1 MDADLERL
9 EKGTFGI
16 RETCQE
22 SIEPDRLMGNPLL
35 EYCIDHLT
43 ATEQRALV
51 PLGLPLDQLVARASG
66 LFCESALPSHFA
78 TLVCGRADRSG
89 DVEICNAGHVPP
101 LVARRHEI
109 ERVASTGLSIG
120 MFCDAR
126 FTVTRLRLS
135 PGDTILLYTDGV
147 SEARSAADEE
157 YGFGRLSRLLAGGP
171 ARKPAETV
179 KACLGDLQAFLAG
192 APKADD
198 LTLMA
203 IQRVE

>member
-1 MDADLERL
+1 M
-9 EKGTFGI
+9 
-16 RETCQE
+16 
-22 SIEPDRLMGNPLL
+22 LMA
-35 EYCIDHLT
+35 HLH
-43 ATEQRALV
+43 ATLRALV
-51 PLGLPLDQLVARASG
+51 PLGLPLDQLGARASG
-66 LFCESALPSHFA
+66 L
-78 TLVCGRADRSG
+78 
-89 DVEICNAGHVPP
+89 
-101 LVARRHEI
+101 
-109 ERVASTGLSIG
+109 
-120 MFCDAR
+120 FCDAR

-157 YGFGRLSRLLAGGP
+157 YGIGRLSRSLAGGP